1 MYKKIIK
8 SIIPNFIISFIKN
21 IRDKIEFQKFKK
33 LSLKETF
40 ETIYNDK
47 LWTPEDEKKN
57 FTFYSGLGSHK
68 SEFIS
73 EYLIKTK
80 NFLKSFDRAPDILEL
95 GCGDFKVSSNLV
107 KFSNSFIACDIFEDL
122 IELNKKKFVDKKLKF
137 MVLDITNDELP
148 KADVCIVR
156 CVLQHLSNKM
166 INNFLQQI
174 EGKFKYLLVTEHYPN
189 EINFLA
195 NHDIV
200 SGPNIRLKFKSA
212 VDLTKA
218 PFNLQF
224 KHEQNICKVY
234 SKSIEG
240 FLNTQLYQL

>member
-1 MYKKIIK
+1 
-8 SIIPNFIISFIKN
+8 
-21 IRDKIEFQKFKK
+21 
-33 LSLKETF
+33 
-40 ETIYNDK
+40 
-47 LWTPEDEKKN
+47 
-57 FTFYSGLGSHK
+57 
-68 SEFIS
+68 
-73 EYLIKTK
+73 
-80 NFLKSFDRAPDILEL
+80 
-95 GCGDFKVSSNLV
+95 
-107 KFSNSFIACDIFEDL
+107 
-122 IELNKKKFVDKKLKF
+122 
-137 MVLDITNDELP
+137 
-148 KADVCIVR
+148 
-156 CVLQHLSNKM
+156 M

-174 EGKFKYLLVTEHYPN
+174 ERKFKYLLVTEHYPN

-240 FLNTQLYQL
+240 F

>member
-1 MYKKIIK
+1 M
-8 SIIPNFIISFIKN
+8 
-21 IRDKIEFQKFKK
+21 
-33 LSLKETF
+33 
-40 ETIYNDK
+40 
-47 LWTPEDEKKN
+47 
-57 FTFYSGLGSHK
+57 
-68 SEFIS
+68 
-73 EYLIKTK
+73 
-80 NFLKSFDRAPDILEL
+80 

-137 MVLDITNDELP
+137 MVLTLP
-148 KADVCIVR
+148 KMNYQKQMS
-156 CVLQHLSNKM
+156 VLYGVYYIIFNKM

-224 KHEQNICKVY
+224 KHEQNICKAY